1 MRGAVTPGAES
12 WNRSDQKA
20 SCKGAGSPR
29 ELKGAPMTE
38 SSDLPKWRLALSL
51 AALFLSSMC
60 TMGDLVVSPVA
71 ADVYQAFA
79 DSPEWLVNLGVT
91 GPALFGLP
99 FGLATGVLCDKL
111 DKKKI
116 MVIGFAVFTL
126 SAVFGAACKSVY
138 FFVTMRLLATGVGWG
153 ITNTAALSILADLFP
168 DEAEHGKYVG
178 WYNSA
183 MSAIGALLAYGAG
196 VLAAGSWQ
204 NAYAMYLIA
213 IPVLVML
220 AVFLPSFPPTRD
232 VATSVQEVKGA
243 SASSVAA
250 LARGLF
256 PFQERDRAPQG
267 WWKRLAALSI
277 QVFLVAT
284 LYFVILYLVAL
295 YVADAGVGNEAFSG
309 MLMSI
314 MTIGTALSSLVF
326 GFFYKR
332 FRNSVYIP
340 ALFAIS
346 FVFLALAK
354 FPIAPVIVAALAIAG
369 LAWPF
374 YFCYFY
380 TRCTEIV
387 PSTKQ
392 STATSIV
399 AAADGL
405 AVTASSF
412 LLTGTIA
419 ATGGSCLDAY
429 QVFGFTMLAIAIASS
444 LAAIARVARRKSS
457 ASFDTT
463 HTLIR

>member
-1 MRGAVTPGAES
+1 M
-12 WNRSDQKA
+12 N
-20 SCKGAGSPR
+20 SC
-29 ELKGAPMTE
+29 ELKGESMTE
-38 SSDLPKWRLALSL
+38 QSDLPKWRLALSL

-71 ADVYQAFA
+71 ADVYRAFA
-79 DSPEWLVNLGVT
+79 DAPEWLVNLGIT

-99 FGLATGVLCDKL
+99 FGLLTGALCDKI

-116 MVIGFAVFTL
+116 IVMGFSLFAF
-126 SAVFGAACKSVY
+126 SAVFGAAYENVY

-168 DEAEHGKYVG
+168 DETEHGKYVG

-183 MSAIGALLAYGAG
+183 MSAMGALLAYGAG
-196 VLAAGSWQ
+196 ILAAGSWQ

-220 AVFLPSFPPTRD
+220 VAFLPSFPPARGT
-232 VATSVQEVKGA
+232 AALIQEVKGA
-243 SASSVAA
+243 STSSAAA

-256 PFQERDRAPQG
+256 PFRDCSKAARG
-267 WWKRLAALSI
+267 WWKRLAALSV

-295 YVADAGVGNEAFSG
+295 YVADAGVGDEAFSG
-309 MLMSI
+309 MLTSV
-314 MTIGTALSSLVF
+314 MTIGTALSSLAF
-326 GFFYKR
+326 GFFYRR
-332 FRNSVYIP
+332 FRNNVYIP

-346 FVFLALAK
+346 FVFLSLAR
-354 FPIAPVIVAALAIAG
+354 FPIAPIIVVALAIAG
-369 LAWPF
+369 FAWPF

-387 PSTKQ
+387 PATKQ
-392 STATSIV
+392 GIATSIV
-399 AAADGL
+399 ATADGL

-412 LLTGTIA
+412 LLTGTITV
-419 ATGGSCLDAY
+419 TGGSCLGAY
-429 QVFGFTMLAIAIASS
+429 QVFGFAMMAIAIASS
-444 LAAIARVARRKSS
+444 LAAVARAAKRKKAFGFRS
-457 ASFDTT
+457 TYT
-463 HTLIR
+463 RIR

>member
-1 MRGAVTPGAES
+1 MIE
-12 WNRSDQKA
+12 Q
-20 SCKGAGSPR
+20 
-29 ELKGAPMTE
+29 
-38 SSDLPKWRLALSL
+38 SDLPKWRLVLSL

-71 ADVYQAFA
+71 ADVYRAFA
-79 DSPEWLVNLGVT
+79 DAPEWLVNLGIT

-99 FGLATGVLCDKL
+99 FGLLTGVLCDKL

-116 MVIGFAVFTL
+116 MVVGFALFAF
-126 SAVFGAACKSVY
+126 SSVFGAAHENVC

-168 DEAEHGKYVG
+168 DETEHGKYVG

-196 VLAAGSWQ
+196 ILAAGSWQ
-204 NAYAMYLIA
+204 NAYAMYLVA

-220 AVFLPSFPPTRD
+220 VAFLPSFPPTRS
-232 VATSVQEVKGA
+232 VAAPVQEVKGA
-243 SASSVAA
+243 STSSVAA

-256 PFQERDRAPQG
+256 PFQERDKAARG
-267 WWKRLAALSI
+267 WWKGLAALSV

-284 LYFVILYLVAL
+284 LYFVILYLVSL
-295 YVADAGVGNEAFSG
+295 YVADAGVGDEAFSG

-332 FRNSVYIP
+332 LKSNVYIP
-340 ALFAIS
+340 ALFAIAL
-346 FVFLALAK
+346 VFLALAK

-387 PSTKQ
+387 PATKQ

-419 ATGGSCLDAY
+419 VTGGNCLDAY
-429 QVFGFTMLAIAIASS
+429 QVFGFAMMAIAVASS
-444 LAAIARVARRKSS
+444 LAAVARVARRKSPLE
-457 ASFDTT
+457 FETT
-463 HTLIR
+463 HTRVR

>member
-1 MRGAVTPGAES
+1 
-12 WNRSDQKA
+12 
-20 SCKGAGSPR
+20 
-29 ELKGAPMTE
+29 MTE
-38 SSDLPKWRLALSL
+38 QSDLPKWRLALSL

-71 ADVYQAFA
+71 ADVYRAFA
-79 DSPEWLVNLGVT
+79 DAPEWLVNLGIT

-116 MVIGFAVFTL
+116 MVAGFALFTF
-126 SAVFGAACKSVY
+126 SSVFGAAYENVY
-138 FFVTMRLLATGVGWG
+138 FFVTMRLLATGIGWG

-168 DEAEHGKYVG
+168 DETEHGKYVG

-196 VLAAGSWQ
+196 ILAAGSWQ

-220 AVFLPSFPPTRD
+220 VVFLPSFPPTRS
-232 VATSVQEVKGA
+232 VAVPVQEVKGA
-243 SASSVAA
+243 STSSVAA

-256 PFQERDRAPQG
+256 PFQERNKAARG
-267 WWKRLAALSI
+267 WWKGLAALSV

-295 YVADAGVGNEAFSG
+295 YVADAGVGDEAFSG

-314 MTIGTALSSLVF
+314 MTVGTALSSLVF
-326 GFFYKR
+326 GSFYKR
-332 FRNSVYIP
+332 LKNDVYIP
-340 ALFAIS
+340 ALFAIA

-354 FPIAPVIVAALAIAG
+354 FPIAPVIVVALAIAG

-387 PSTKQ
+387 PATKQ

-419 ATGGSCLDAY
+419 MTGGNCLDAY
-429 QVFGFTMLAIAIASS
+429 QVFGFAMLAIAIASS
-444 LAAIARVARRKSS
+444 LAAIARVAKRKSPLES
-457 ASFDTT
+457 KAT
-463 HTLIR
+463 HTRVR